1 MAWAG
6 LRKCDTVG
14 WVRVCQVYLETGW
27 RREIGRGER
36 LCAGEVCAVLNESS
50 RDWYGRVVEGG
61 RGCGC
66 VKGTV

>member
-14 WVRVCQVYLETGW
+14 WVRVCQVRLETGR
-27 RREIGRGER
+27 RREIECGER
-36 LCAGEVCAVLNESS
+36 LYAGEVCAVPNESS
-50 RDWYGRVVEGG
+50 RDWYRRVVGGG